1 MVCKRTDSARQ
12 CCCKCP
18 IPTRHPC
25 KPNERQLEIPP
36 AQQCERGLPDNA
48 DAVQAIPVATDA
60 ASVNT
65 PSETPLI
72 AVSAEPAESLP
83 KTGEAAPA
91 APAPEED
98 NATPRSLRSWLLIA
112 VAIALVFAA
121 ALYLLRNV
129 LLGTPTPVYTA
140 TQAELVQTVV
150 ASGRVVSPQRVTVA
164 LQGSGR
170 VLRVAVAEGQTVEL
184 GQLLIELDNSDA
196 RASLAQASAA
206 VAQAQAHVRQLR
218 ELSQPLATQ
227 ALAQAQATALQTRR
241 VLMRDRDLV
250 AQGFIS
256 QAALDDAQRAADV
269 ASSQV
274 TSAQAQAQTNS
285 RSGSDA
291 ALAQAALAQA
301 LAGQQLASVKLA
313 QGQVLAPSN
322 GVLISRDVEVG
333 DIVQPGKALMVLAAA
348 GQTQVLVQI
357 DEKNLSKIALGQK
370 ALGSADAF
378 ANQRFD
384 AVVSYINPGVDA
396 ARGSV
401 EVKLAL
407 TQPPAYLRQ
416 DMTVSI
422 DIETARRTAAV
433 VVPTSTLEDADT
445 DQPWVMVVRDK
456 HAVKQF
462 VALGLRGDTRVEVLS
477 GVAAGE
483 GVAPV
488 SKNGVK
494 EGQRVRAQVQAVPPP
509 ARKHAA
515 GKSPMAP

>member
-1 MVCKRTDSARQ
+1 MHCEPGVTEALVAPSAPEATTETSTA
-12 CCCKCP
+12 KSTTEKP
-18 IPTRHPC
+18 PTTT
-25 KPNERQLEIPP
+25 P
-36 AQQCERGLPDNA
+36 AQPTS
-48 DAVQAIPVATDA
+48 P
-60 ASVNT
+60 ASK
-65 PSETPLI
+65 PG
-72 AVSAEPAESLP
+72 EPAP
-83 KTGEAAPA
+83 TAPA
-91 APAPEED
+91 QGEKKV
-98 NATPRSLRSWLLIA
+98 TPRSLRSWLLIA
-112 VAIALVFAA
+112 LAAVLVLAA
-121 ALYLLRNV
+121 AMYLLRNV

-150 ASGRVVSPQRVTVA
+150 ASGRVVSPQRVSVA

-170 VLRVAVAEGQTVEL
+170 VLRVAVAAGQTVER

-206 VAQAQAHVRQLR
+206 VAQAQARVRQLR

-241 VLMRDRDLV
+241 VLVRDRDLV

-274 TSAQAQAQTNS
+274 TSAQAQAQSNTP
-285 RSGSDA
+285 SGSDA
-291 ALAQAALAQA
+291 ALAQATLAQA

-313 QGQVLAPSN
+313 QGQVLAPSS

-370 ALGSADAF
+370 AFGSADAF

-384 AVVSYINPGVDA
+384 AVVAYINPGVDA

-401 EVKLAL
+401 EVKLAVA
-407 TQPPAYLRQ
+407 QPPAYLRQ

-433 VVPTSTLEDADT
+433 VLPTSTLEDAASDK
-445 DQPWVMVVRDK
+445 PWVLVVRDK
-456 HAVKQF
+456 RVVKQF
-462 VALGLRGDTRVEVLS
+462 VTLGLRGDTRVEVL
-477 GVAAGE
+477 GGIAAGE
-483 GVAPV
+483 GVVPV
-488 SKNGVK
+488 SKTGVK
-494 EGQRVRAQVQAVPPP
+494 AGQRVRANVTAVPPP
-509 ARKHAA
+509 RVPATTTA
-515 GKSPMAP
+515 GPPLR

>member
-1 MVCKRTDSARQ
+1 MPQDGR
-12 CCCKCP
+12 
-18 IPTRHPC
+18 
-25 KPNERQLEIPP
+25 
-36 AQQCERGLPDNA
+36 
-48 DAVQAIPVATDA
+48 
-60 ASVNT
+60 
-65 PSETPLI
+65 LI
-72 AVSAEPAESLP
+72 APP
-83 KTGEAAPA
+83 
-91 APAPEED
+91 APAPAHPTTPPPPKPGEPAPAVPAVPAPD
-98 NATPRSLRSWLLIA
+98 KDKRDPRSLRSWLLIA
-112 VAIALVFAA
+112 LGVTLAVAA

-150 ASGRVVSPQRVTVA
+150 ASGQVVSPQRVTVA

-170 VLRVAVAEGQTVEL
+170 VLRVAVSEGQTVER

-206 VAQAQAHVRQLR
+206 VAQAQARVRQVR
-218 ELSQPLATQ
+218 ELSQPVATQ
-227 ALAQAQATALQTRR
+227 ALAQAQATALQTRK
-241 VLMRDRDLV
+241 VLARDRDLV

-256 QAALDDAQRAADV
+256 QAVLDDAQRAADV

-274 TSAQAQAQTNS
+274 SSAQAQAQTHAP
-285 RSGSDA
+285 SGSDA

-313 QGQVLAPSN
+313 QGQVLAPSG

-333 DIVQPGKALMVLAAA
+333 DIVQPGKALMVLAAS

-378 ANQRFD
+378 ASQRFD

-401 EVKLAL
+401 EVKLAVA
-407 TQPPAYLRQ
+407 QPPAYLRQ

-433 VVPTSTLEDADT
+433 VLATSTLEDAASDK
-445 DQPWVMVVRDK
+445 PWVLVVRDQR
-456 HAVKQF
+456 AVKQF
-462 VALGLRGDTRVEVLS
+462 VTLGLRGDTKVEVLS
-477 GVAAGE
+477 GIAAGE
-483 GVAPV
+483 GVVPV
-488 SKNGVK
+488 SKTGVK
-494 EGQRVRAQVQAVPPP
+494 AGQRVRARVQAVPAPS
-509 ARKHAA
+509 REHAA

>member
-1 MVCKRTDSARQ
+1 MTD
-12 CCCKCP
+12 
-18 IPTRHPC
+18 
-25 KPNERQLEIPP
+25 
-36 AQQCERGLPDNA
+36 
-48 DAVQAIPVATDA
+48 DAAVVRAVPVATEA
-60 ASVNT
+60 PAVNPPTATPPTSV
-65 PSETPLI
+65 PDQ
-72 AVSAEPAESLP
+72 PANSPP
-83 KTGEAAPA
+83 KTGDVTQAAPA
-91 APAPEED
+91 SEED
-98 NATPRSLRSWLLIA
+98 KAVPRSLRSWLLIA
-112 VAIALVFAA
+112 LTIALVMAA

-140 TQAELVQTVV
+140 TQAELVQSVV

-170 VLRVAVAEGQTVEL
+170 VLRVAVAQGQTVER

-206 VAQAQAHVRQLR
+206 VAQARARVRQLR

-227 ALAQAQATALQTRR
+227 ALAQAQATALQTRK
-241 VLMRDRDLV
+241 VLARDRDLV

-256 QAALDDAQRAADV
+256 QASLDDAQRAADV

-274 TSAQAQAQTNS
+274 TSAQAQAQTNTP
-285 RSGSDA
+285 SGSDA

-313 QGQVLAPSN
+313 QGQVLAPSS

-333 DIVQPGKALMVLAAA
+333 DIVQPGKALMVLATA

-357 DEKNLSKIALGQK
+357 DEKNLSKITLGQK

-378 ANQRFD
+378 ADQRFD

-422 DIETARRTAAV
+422 DIETARRKAAV
-433 VVPTSTLEDADT
+433 VVPTSTLEDAAT
-445 DQPWVMVVRDK
+445 DQPWVLVVRGK
-456 HAVKQF
+456 RAVKQF
-462 VALGLRGDTRVEVLS
+462 VTLGLRGDTRVEVLK
-477 GVAAGE
+477 GVTAGE
-483 GVAPV
+483 GVVPV

-494 EGQRVRAQVQAVPPP
+494 AGQRVRERVQAVPPP
-509 ARKHAA
+509 MRGRAA
-515 GKSPMAP
+515 GKSPMAQ

>member
-1 MVCKRTDSARQ
+1 M
-12 CCCKCP
+12 
-18 IPTRHPC
+18 
-25 KPNERQLEIPP
+25 
-36 AQQCERGLPDNA
+36 
-48 DAVQAIPVATDA
+48 
-60 ASVNT
+60 
-65 PSETPLI
+65 
-72 AVSAEPAESLP
+72 
-83 KTGEAAPA
+83 
-91 APAPEED
+91 
-98 NATPRSLRSWLLIA
+98 RSWLLIA
-112 VAIALVFAA
+112 LAVAAVLAA

-140 TQAELVQTVV
+140 TRAELVQTVV
-150 ASGRVVSPQRVTVA
+150 ASGRVISPQRVTVA

-170 VLRVAVAEGQTVEL
+170 VLRVAVAQGQTVER

-196 RASLAQASAA
+196 RATLAQASAA
-206 VAQAQAHVRQLR
+206 VAQAQARVRQLR

-227 ALAQAQATALQTRR
+227 ALAQAQATALQARK
-241 VLMRDRDLV
+241 VLLRDRDLM

-256 QAALDDAQRAADV
+256 QAALDDAQRAADI

-274 TSAQAQAQTNS
+274 TSAQAQAQTHTP
-285 RSGSDA
+285 SGSDT

-313 QGQVLAPSN
+313 QGQVLAPSS
-322 GVLISRDVEVG
+322 GVLILRDVEVG

-378 ANQRFD
+378 AAQRFD

-433 VVPTSTLEDADT
+433 VVPTGAVEDAAT
-445 DQPWVMVVRDK
+445 DQPWVRVVRD
-456 HAVKQF
+456 
-462 VALGLRGDTRVEVLS
+462 
-477 GVAAGE
+477 
-483 GVAPV
+483 
-488 SKNGVK
+488 
-494 EGQRVRAQVQAVPPP
+494 
-509 ARKHAA
+509 
-515 GKSPMAP
+515 

>member
-1 MVCKRTDSARQ
+1 MVN
-12 CCCKCP
+12 P
-18 IPTRHPC
+18 PTATLPTTAPEQPAIAPS
-25 KPNERQLEIPP
+25 KP
-36 AQQCERGLPDNA
+36 G
-48 DAVQAIPVATDA
+48 
-60 ASVNT
+60 
-65 PSETPLI
+65 
-72 AVSAEPAESLP
+72 EP
-83 KTGEAAPA
+83 
-91 APAPEED
+91 APAPSAKDE
-98 NATPRSLRSWLLIA
+98 NRAAPRSLRSWLLIA
-112 VAIALVFAA
+112 LAVALVLAA
-121 ALYLLRNV
+121 ALYFLRNV
-129 LLGTPTPVYTA
+129 LLGTPTKVYTA

-170 VLRVAVAEGQTVEL
+170 VLRVAVADGQTVL
-184 GQLLIELDNSDA
+184 RGQPLIELDNSDA

-206 VAQAQAHVRQLR
+206 VAQAQARVRQLR
-218 ELSQPLATQ
+218 ELSQPVTTQ

-241 VLMRDRDLV
+241 VLVRDRDLV

-256 QAALDDAQRAADV
+256 EAALDDAQRAADV

-274 TSAQAQAQTNS
+274 TSAQAQAQTNTP
-285 RSGSDA
+285 SGSDT

-301 LAGQQLASVKLA
+301 LAGQQLASAKLA

-384 AVVSYINPGVDA
+384 AVVAYINPGVDA

-401 EVKLAL
+401 EVKLAV

-433 VVPTSTLEDADT
+433 VLPTNTLEDAAS
-445 DQPWVMVVRDK
+445 DQPWVLVVRDK
-456 HAVKQF
+456 RVVKQF
-462 VALGLRGDTRVEVLS
+462 VTLGLRGDTKVEVLS
-477 GVAAGE
+477 GIAAGE
-483 GVAPV
+483 GVVPV
-488 SKNGVK
+488 SKTGVK
-494 EGQRVRAQVQAVPPP
+494 AGQRVRAQVQTAPPP
-509 ARKHAA
+509 AREHAA